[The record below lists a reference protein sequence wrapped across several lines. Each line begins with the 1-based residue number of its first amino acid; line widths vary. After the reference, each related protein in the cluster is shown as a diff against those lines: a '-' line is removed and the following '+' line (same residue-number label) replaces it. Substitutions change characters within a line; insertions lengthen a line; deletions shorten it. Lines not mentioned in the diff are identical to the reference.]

1 MERER
6 GGRGKGEGEDEEG
19 KKIHEMERKGENT
32 LSVKRKKRNID
43 INRPSDPFFPHSRTY
58 SPHSGCPLYSFISEP
73 PSHLSSC
80 PLPKGGALH

>member
-32 LSVKRKKRNID
+32 
-43 INRPSDPFFPHSRTY
+43 
-58 SPHSGCPLYSFISEP
+58 
-73 PSHLSSC
+73 
-80 PLPKGGALH
+80 